1 MHFSYSYIDDVLIAS
16 TNPEERESHLQ
27 QVFERFREY
36 GIIVNPSKC
45 ELGVPSLTFL
55 GHVVNENGISP
66 LDSKVSVVR
75 DFPLPK
81 TQCKLREFLGLINFY
96 HRFIPHCAEVLQPL
110 HTLLSH
116 TPAKSELQW
125 SDEHISVFN
134 QAKEVLAQATLLS
147 YPKPDALTSIMTDA
161 SDIAIGAVLQQYIDN
176 QWQPIS
182 YFSHKLSPTE
192 CCYSTYDRELLAV
205 YQAIK
210 HFRHFVEGRTFFILT
225 DHKPLTFSLHTQSD
239 RYTPR
244 QIRHLDYISQ
254 FTTDI
259 RHVKGSCNPVAD
271 TLSRIELNQLGLSSP
286 ALIDYQAM
294 AAAQG
299 DDHFLTEES
308 SHSALVLQ
316 RVPLQY
322 SEGTIVY
329 DMSTGVPRPV
339 VPPSFCHTV
348 FKALHSLSH
357 PGIKATQ
364 KLVGARFV
372 WPKVKSDVKMW
383 ARLA

>member
-1 MHFSYSYIDDVLIAS
+1 MI
-16 TNPEERESHLQ
+16 
-27 QVFERFREY
+27 
-36 GIIVNPSKC
+36 
-45 ELGVPSLTFL
+45 
-55 GHVVNENGISP
+55 
-66 LDSKVSVVR
+66 
-75 DFPLPK
+75 
-81 TQCKLREFLGLINFY
+81 
-96 HRFIPHCAEVLQPL
+96 
-110 HTLLSH
+110 
-116 TPAKSELQW
+116 
-125 SDEHISVFN
+125 
-134 QAKEVLAQATLLS
+134 
-147 YPKPDALTSIMTDA
+147 
-161 SDIAIGAVLQQYIDN
+161 
-176 QWQPIS
+176 
-182 YFSHKLSPTE
+182 
-192 CCYSTYDRELLAV
+192 ELLAV

-259 RHVKGSCNPVAD
+259 RLVKGSCNPVAD
-271 TLSRIELNQLGLSSP
+271 ALSRIELYQLGLSSP

-322 SEGTIVY
+322 SEGTIVCN
-329 DMSTGVPRPV
+329 MSIGVPRPV
-339 VPPSFCHTV
+339 VPPSFHHTV

-364 KLVGARFV
+364 KLVGARFLFGLRSSLMSRCGHILV
-372 WPKVKSDVKMW
+372 
-383 ARLA
+383 